1 VREVARSALIPFSAE
16 QAFSVVADVES
27 YSAFLP
33 WCAESQIV
41 STEGDQLIGKLT
53 LAKSG
58 IRQSFVTENV
68 LTPPSGMTMA
78 LVDGPFQ
85 SLEGGWLFEPLGAD
99 GVKVSLKLAF
109 EFKSKLLDQTFGR
122 VFSVAADTMVDAFS
136 TEIAKRYG

>member
-1 VREVARSALIPFSAE
+1 MREVARSALIPFSAE

-27 YSAFLP
+27 YSSFLP

-41 STEGDQLIGKLT
+41 SMEGDQLIGKLT

-58 IRQSFVTENV
+58 IRQSFVTENLLV
-68 LTPPSGMTMA
+68 PPSGMTMT

-85 SLEGGWLFEPLGAD
+85 SLEGDWFFEPLGAD
-99 GVKVSLKLAF
+99 GVKVSLKLGF

-136 TEIAKRYG
+136 SEIAKRYG

>member
-1 VREVARSALIPFSAE
+1 MQTTGVDPKDVGRHVVDRRSQLLHQLDHREHVPDLR
-16 QAFSVVADVES
+16 DV
-27 YSAFLP
+27 F
-33 WCAESQIV
+33 
-41 STEGDQLIGKLT
+41 EGDRLIGKLT

-68 LTPPSGMTMA
+68 LVPPSGMTMT

-136 TEIAKRYG
+136 GEIAKRYG

>member
-1 VREVARSALIPFSAE
+1 MREVARTALIPFSAE
-16 QAFSVVADVES
+16 EAFSVVADVES
-27 YSAFLP
+27 YSNFLP
-33 WCAESQIV
+33 WCAESQVIK
-41 STEGDQLIGKLT
+41 TEGDRLVGKLT

-68 LTPPSGMTMA
+68 LAPPSSMTMM
-78 LVDGPFQ
+78 LIDGPFQ
-85 SLEGGWLFEPLGAD
+85 SLEGGWKFEPLGAD

-136 TEIAKRYG
+136 GEIAKRHG

>member
-1 VREVARSALIPFSAE
+1 MREVARTALIPFSAE
-16 QAFSVVADVES
+16 EAFSVVADVES
-27 YSAFLP
+27 YSNFLP
-33 WCAESQIV
+33 WCAESQVIK
-41 STEGDQLIGKLT
+41 TEADRLVGKLT

-68 LTPPSGMTMA
+68 LAPPSSMTMM
-78 LVDGPFQ
+78 LIDGPFQ
-85 SLEGGWLFEPLGAD
+85 SLEGGWKFEPLGAD

-136 TEIAKRYG
+136 GEIAKRHG

>member
-1 VREVARSALIPFSAE
+1 MREVARSALIPFSAE

-27 YSAFLP
+27 YSSFLP

-41 STEGDQLIGKLT
+41 SMEGDQLIGKLT

-58 IRQSFVTENV
+58 IRQSFVTENLLV
-68 LTPPSGMTMA
+68 PPSGMTMT

-85 SLEGGWLFEPLGAD
+85 SLEGGWFFEPLGAD
-99 GVKVSLKLAF
+99 GVKVSLKLGF

-122 VFSVAADTMVDAFS
+122 VFSVAADISTHSLVSKDAFCH
-136 TEIAKRYG
+136 